1 MNKDAYLTHKFCHE
15 NAKFWLKKGPKFFLL
30 EEKNLPQCRLKHCR
44 FFFLQELLPCELE
57 KPQQMIAFYIPLI
70 RLGNLIQVGM
80 HGNVVLFMVTL
91 LHGINLFFQVVEFE
105 AKYFETMFFLSRGS
119 FIFAIRKLM

>member
-1 MNKDAYLTHKFCHE
+1 MLLDEKKPSSVS
-15 NAKFWLKKGPKFFLL
+15 LKAL
-30 EEKNLPQCRLKHCR
+30 QI
-44 FFFLQELLPCELE
+44 FFLQELLPCELE

-91 LHGINLFFQVVEFE
+91 LHGINLFFQVVEFD
-105 AKYFETMFFLSRGS
+105 AKHFETMFFLSEGS
-119 FIFAIRKLM
+119 FTFAFRKLTYIISGLL